1 MWFEWLLWELGVLP
15 ALSPPLVL
23 RGARKVEKPILTE
36 ALPWPGTGG
45 AQWGQGG
52 ERAEDG
58 GSAPLASCA
67 ITLSSCA
74 EASPGKA
81 SHTLHQSGISS
92 AIKSGEDDSRN

>member
-52 ERAEDG
+52 EREGMGAQ
-58 GSAPLASCA
+58 PLLPLVPSRC
-67 ITLSSCA
+67 LPVLRLL
-74 EASPGKA
+74 PGRH
-81 SHTLHQSGISS
+81 HTPCTRVGFRLPLNQGKMI
-92 AIKSGEDDSRN
+92 